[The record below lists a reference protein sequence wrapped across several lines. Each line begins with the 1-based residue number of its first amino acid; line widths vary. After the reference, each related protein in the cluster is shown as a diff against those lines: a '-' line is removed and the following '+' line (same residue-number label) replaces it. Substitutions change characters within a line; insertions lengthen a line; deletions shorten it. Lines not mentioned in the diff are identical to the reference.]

1 MKPGINLPIE
11 DNRQVIGVVGITG
24 NPDEVGPFGE
34 IIKMT
39 VEMMLQQQF
48 LLKEIDLERQAKENF
63 IHDLISGRIG
73 NDTDLFIAR
82 GQIVGYNITLP
93 RVALIINIYRFEK
106 KAQQIF
112 QEHSGLK
119 EGEIYLQRVKND
131 VLRTIRELFKKQPQD
146 IVAYAGGDRFV
157 VLKIIN
163 LQDTD
168 EAIRE
173 KLIDTSQKIKNAI
186 LAERRFHAS
195 IGVGE
200 YHPGIRGI
208 VRSYHEACKALD
220 IGDKIKSDIDI
231 HHISHLR
238 ISRLLAEVDPELRKD
253 FIEQIL
259 HKKDFSPRKNPILWE
274 TLQAFFGYNLNI
286 TDTAKNIYI
295 HRNTL
300 LYRLSKIKDL
310 TGLDPR
316 RFDQALQ
323 LYIALKMNH
332 FLEE

>member
-1 MKPGINLPIE
+1 MKITHQLAQQIVDRTSRIIGKNINIMNEKGYIIGTTDKSRLNQYHEGASIVIKNKKKLFIYPENKNHLVGVKPGINLPIE

-82 GQIVGYNITLP
+82 GQIVGYDITLP

-106 KAQQIF
+106 KARQSF
-112 QEHSGLK
+112 WEYSGLK

-157 VLKIIN
+157 
-163 LQDTD
+163 
-168 EAIRE
+168 
-173 KLIDTSQKIKNAI
+173 
-186 LAERRFHAS
+186 
-195 IGVGE
+195 
-200 YHPGIRGI
+200 
-208 VRSYHEACKALD
+208 
-220 IGDKIKSDIDI
+220 
-231 HHISHLR
+231 
-238 ISRLLAEVDPELRKD
+238 
-253 FIEQIL
+253 
-259 HKKDFSPRKNPILWE
+259 
-274 TLQAFFGYNLNI
+274 
-286 TDTAKNIYI
+286 
-295 HRNTL
+295 
-300 LYRLSKIKDL
+300 
-310 TGLDPR
+310 
-316 RFDQALQ
+316 
-323 LYIALKMNH
+323 
-332 FLEE
+332 